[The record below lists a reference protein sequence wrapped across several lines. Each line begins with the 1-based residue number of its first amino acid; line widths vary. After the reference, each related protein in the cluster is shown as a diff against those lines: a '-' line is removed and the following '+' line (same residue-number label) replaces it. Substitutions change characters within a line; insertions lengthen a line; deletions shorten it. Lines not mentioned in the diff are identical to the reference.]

1 MDNSQNNFQNNFQP
15 QQHQHYSN
23 ENPTVTTLGI
33 VGLVLAILTM
43 VIAFIPCFGA
53 FAFYF
58 GIINI
63 IISSIG
69 LYLAY
74 KYQVNKGMIIAA
86 LVISLIGT
94 IISGVQFFTLKAVG
108 DALIEN
114 SQRIKDSLETDSSYD
129 GDYNED

>member
-15 QQHQHYSN
+15 QQHQHYNN

-53 FAFYF
+53 VAFYF
-58 GIINI
+58 GIISI

-74 KYQVNKGMIIAA
+74 KYQVNKGDKM
-86 LVISLIGT
+86 
-94 IISGVQFFTLKAVG
+94 SGPGMGSSSEKA
-108 DALIEN
+108 
-114 SQRIKDSLETDSSYD
+114 RMPSSA
-129 GDYNED
+129 